1 MLETTV
7 EIQPYVTLCP
17 GDEHIKKLE
26 IQGLS
31 KKLTEDLQAAHL
43 KNIITA
49 QPAGTDGADQG
60 KAYLYRIVTVNK
72 HTLEQYI
79 KQFKPP
85 PSSDLILTVPRWC
98 FSCVLF

>member
-7 EIQPYVTLCP
+7 EIQPYVALIP

-26 IQGLS
+26 IQGLP
-31 KKLTEDLQAAHL
+31 KKLTENLLPAHL

-60 KAYLYRIVTVNK
+60 KAYLYRIVTVNI
-72 HTLEQYI
+72 H
-79 KQFKPP
+79 
-85 PSSDLILTVPRWC
+85 
-98 FSCVLF
+98 VLNNI